1 MHRRSQSSRV
11 FPLLLAACGAAAV
24 MPAIGC
30 ESKTENAVEDVED
43 AVDEV
48 ADDIEDAVDD

>member
-1 MHRRSQSSRV
+1 MDRKASRSSV
-11 FPLLLAACGAAAV
+11 LALLLASGGALAFL
-24 MPAIGC
+24 PTGGC

-43 AVDEV
+43 AVDDV